1 MIYLLYI
8 AIGLVLI
15 FSFTNGMKDGCNV
28 MATAI
33 ASQSISRK
41 HSLIIVTI
49 SEFIGPFIFGI
60 PVAMTVAKGIINID
74 ILPRNMDSIL
84 LVLSGV
90 AGAIIWNFLTWL
102 FSLPTSSSFAL
113 VGGMIGPVLF
123 KYGKDAVPWAVF
135 LVKVIGAMFLSP
147 VLGILFGYLIFKFF
161 TYLLR
166 NSTPKANIYL
176 EKFQVATLIALGLSH
191 GTNDSQKAMGIIAL
205 LLMLAG
211 ILPSISIPLWVMTVS
226 ALVLATGITMGGTK
240 IIKTVGYNIFKIR
253 PIHSFTSQIS
263 AFSILLAC
271 NLLGA
276 PVSTTQIIS
285 SSVIG
290 VGSAYRPKSVK
301 WKIIYNI
308 VLSWLL
314 TIPLAGAVAAIV
326 YIILR
331 EIIFG
336 GLS

>member
-8 AIGLVLI
+8 SIILVVS

-28 MATAI
+28 LATAI

-41 HSLIIVTI
+41 LSLTIVTI

-60 PVAMTVAKGIINID
+60 PVAMTVAKGIINVD
-74 ILPRNMDSIL
+74 MLPPGMDSVL
-84 LVLSGV
+84 LILSGV
-90 AGAIIWNFLTWL
+90 AGAILWNLLTWL

-113 VGGMIGPVLF
+113 VGGLIGPAIY
-123 KYGKDAVPWAVF
+123 KYGIAAVPWSVF

-147 VLGILFGYLIFKFF
+147 VLGILFGYLAYRLFE
-161 TYLLR
+161 YLLR
-166 NSTPKANIYL
+166 NSTLHANNYL
-176 EKFQVATLIALGLSH
+176 RRFQIFTLIALGLSH

-205 LLMLAG
+205 LLVLAG
-211 ILPSISIPLWVMTVS
+211 ILPSITIPLWVMALS
-226 ALVLATGITMGGTK
+226 AFVLATGITMGGTK
-240 IIKTVGYNIFKIR
+240 IIKTVGYSIFRVR
-253 PIHSFTSQIS
+253 PVHSLTSQVS

-290 VGSAYRPKSVK
+290 VGSAFRPASVK
-301 WKIIYNI
+301 WKVIYNI
-308 VLSWLL
+308 FLSWLL
-314 TIPLAGAVAAIV
+314 TIPLAGGVAALV
-326 YIILR
+326 YILLKAIL
-331 EIIFG
+331 FG
-336 GLS
+336 G

>member
-1 MIYLLYI
+1 MAYQLYI
-8 AIGLVLI
+8 SIALVLT

-60 PVAMTVAKGIINID
+60 PVAITVAKGIININ
-74 ILPRNMDSIL
+74 ILPHNMDSML
-84 LVLSGV
+84 LILSGI
-90 AGAIIWNFLTWL
+90 AGAILWNFLTWL

-113 VGGMIGPVLF
+113 VGGLIGPVIF
-123 KYGKDAVPWAVF
+123 KYGKNAVPWFIF

-147 VLGILFGYLIFKFF
+147 ILGILFGYLLYKLF
-161 TYLLR
+161 TYLLKD
-166 NSTPKANIYL
+166 STTRVNKYL
-176 EKFQVATLIALGLSH
+176 KKLQVLTLIALGLSH

-205 LLMLAG
+205 LLVLAG
-211 ILPSISIPLWVMTVS
+211 ILPSITIPLWVMAVS
-226 ALVLATGITMGGTK
+226 AFVLALGITMGGTK
-240 IIKTVGYNIFKIR
+240 IIKTVGYSIFKIR
-253 PIHSFTSQIS
+253 PTHSFTSQVS

-301 WKIIYNI
+301 WKVIYNI
-308 VLSWLL
+308 FLSWLL
-314 TIPLAGAVAAIV
+314 TIPLAGIVAALV
-326 YIILR
+326 YIVLR
-331 EIIFG
+331 KLIFG
-336 GLS
+336 G

>member
-1 MIYLLYI
+1 MFFLLYI
-8 AIGLVLI
+8 SIGLVLT

-33 ASQSISRK
+33 SSQSISRK

-49 SEFIGPFIFGI
+49 SEFIGPFLFGI
-60 PVAMTVAKGIINID
+60 PVAITVAKGIINID
-74 ILPRNMDSIL
+74 ILPHNMDSIL
-84 LVLSGV
+84 LILSGV
-90 AGAIIWNFLTWL
+90 AGAILWNFLTWL

-113 VGGMIGPVLF
+113 VGGLIGPVIF
-123 KYGKDAVPWAVF
+123 RYGKNAVPWAVF

-147 VLGILFGYLIFKFF
+147 VLGILFGYLIYRLFK
-161 TYLLR
+161 YLLR
-166 NSTPKANIYL
+166 NSTLKANKYL
-176 EKFQVATLIALGLSH
+176 KEVQILTLIALALSH

-205 LLMLAG
+205 LLVLAG
-211 ILPSISIPLWVMTVS
+211 ILPSISIPLWVMAVS
-226 ALVLATGITMGGTK
+226 AFVLAAGITMGGTK
-240 IIKTVGYNIFKIR
+240 IIKTVGYSIFRVR

-301 WKIIYNI
+301 WKVIYNI
-308 VLSWLL
+308 FLSWFL
-314 TIPLAGAVAAIV
+314 TIPLAGAVAALV
-326 YIILR
+326 YILLR
-331 EIIFG
+331 KIIFG
-336 GLS
+336 G